1 MATLTPTLTLT
12 SSDAM
17 ADAISISETDS
28 LTVTNPAE
36 TSKISVIHTGS
47 GTELAAASVGAYY
60 LYVKNVSSSNS
71 KPVDIR
77 TAGGTAYGQI
87 ATGEF
92 AFIPC
97 KVNIGVELI
106 AIDETVVCEY
116 AIFKKG

>member
-12 SSDAM
+12 SSDAQS
-17 ADAISISETDS
+17 DAISITVTDS
-28 LTVTNPAE
+28 LTITEPTELGKV
-36 TSKISVIHTGS
+36 SVIHTGT
-47 GTELAAASVGAYY
+47 GTVLGVASAGAYY
-60 LYVKNVSSSNS
+60 LYVKNISSTNS

-77 TAGGTAYGQI
+77 LVDNTAFGQI

-92 AFIPC
+92 AFIPV
-97 KVNIGVELI
+97 KTALGVELM